1 MLTAATPA
9 ALRQT
14 WPMEQPTLYTA
25 RLVLRPL
32 RVEDAAD
39 VARLAG
45 AREVADTTVTIPH
58 PYSTESA
65 LNWIAGL
72 SEQWAVRSNVVF
84 ALGLRAQA
92 ALIGAIG
99 LSNVDSEHYQAEL
112 GYWIGLPW
120 WGRGYASE
128 AAGYTLAFGFETLGL
143 NRIYAH
149 HMVRNPVSGHILR
162 KIGMRGE
169 GVLRQ
174 RVRKWGKFEDVALLS
189 ILKSEWL
196 SLRAA
201 DQPRS

>member
-1 MLTAATPA
+1 
-9 ALRQT
+9 
-14 WPMEQPTLYTA
+14 MEQPTLYTG

-39 VARLAG
+39 VACLAG
-45 AREVADTTVTIPH
+45 AREIADTTVTIPY
-58 PYSTESA
+58 PYSTEAA

-72 SEQWAVRSNVVF
+72 SEQWAARSNVVF
-84 ALGLRAQA
+84 ALSLSGRD

-99 LSNVDSEHYQAEL
+99 LSNVDAEHHQAEM

-128 AAGYTLAFGFETLGL
+128 AAVDMLAFGFETLGL

-189 ILKSEWL
+189 ILRSEWL

>member
-1 MLTAATPA
+1 MD
-9 ALRQT
+9 
-14 WPMEQPTLYTA
+14 QPTLYSE
-25 RLVLRPL
+25 RLILRAL

-45 AREVADTTVTIPH
+45 ARAIADTTVTIPH

-65 LNWIAGL
+65 VHWIAEL
-72 SEQWAVRSNVVF
+72 SRQWAEGSNVVF
-84 ALGLRAQA
+84 ALSLRGED
-92 ALIGAIG
+92 ALVGAIG
-99 LSNVDSEHYQAEL
+99 LSNVDPEHYQAEM
-112 GYWIGLPW
+112 GYWIGVPW

-128 AAGYTLAFGFETLGL
+128 AAALMLAFGFETLGL

-149 HMVRNPVSGHILR
+149 HMLRNPVSGHILR
-162 KIGMRGE
+162 KVGMRAE

-196 SLRAA
+196 ALRAA